1 MCEKVVK
8 HVPQSW
14 PRVARISM
22 AACCR
27 PPPHSACP
35 PVLLDQPDQLNVLLF
50 RKTPPFSSTSG
61 GVIEQAQHAR
71 PGTGGTA
78 TAQTMEELVADIR
91 ATKGSH
97 MPAEIQRY
105 TPPQSARIILFCYT
119 PHTRP
124 SAASSAT
131 TALTINFTNHR
142 VLSRRS
148 LIYPYTVAERV
159 RPPFCASL

>member
-1 MCEKVVK
+1 MKRAGELA
-8 HVPQSW
+8 QLAQR
-14 PRVARISM
+14 PRPSTCAGDDERAR
-22 AACCR
+22 
-27 PPPHSACP
+27 
-35 PVLLDQPDQLNVLLF
+35 LF
-50 RKTPPFSSTSG
+50 NKTDG
-61 GVIEQAQHAR
+61 VERVVIEQAQHAR

-78 TAQTMEELVADIR
+78 TAQTMGELAEDIR

-142 VLSRRS
+142 VLSQRS

-159 RPPFCASL
+159 RPPFCALQDKDTASEAPRVSAEAYV